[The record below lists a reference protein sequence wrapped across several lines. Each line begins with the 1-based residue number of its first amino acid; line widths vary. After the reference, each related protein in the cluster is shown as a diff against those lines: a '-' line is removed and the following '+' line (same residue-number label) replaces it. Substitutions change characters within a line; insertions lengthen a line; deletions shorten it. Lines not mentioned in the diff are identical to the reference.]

1 MNNDTDRHCNDLTQ
15 LCSREQLSALMDG
28 ALPEDQTRF
37 LLRRLQHDA
46 ALAGCWERWRMAADT
61 MRGVAPSR
69 RLPTDFASRVAT
81 ALQEDAPLDAAA
93 RASARTAQR
102 RRLGGG
108 AALAAALAA
117 MAILGLPSNEG
128 VSTQPASALA
138 ESGQRTV
145 VKPAL
150 PSGHPVPQAP
160 IPSGALPPTVAPEAV
175 ATLVAAAARPT
186 RRRTASP
193 DKAESGLTGM
203 APDRVPAST
212 VAMSEQQEQETAT
225 RPWPRSVLPQFGN
238 DGLTVGFGELPQRA
252 EGSTPF
258 LTQTAFSDPPRL
270 LKAPEPAGSDKAQ
283 NPDGP
288 ASADK
293 QRVNDR
299 PSP

>member
-1 MNNDTDRHCNDLTQ
+1 MNHDTDRHCNDLTQ

-46 ALAGCWERWRMAADT
+46 ALAGCWGRWRTAADT
-61 MRGVAPSR
+61 MRGIAPSR
-69 RLPTDFASRVAT
+69 RLPADFASRVAA
-81 ALQEDAPLDAAA
+81 ALQEDAPLDAAT
-93 RASARTAQR
+93 RASARTARR

-108 AALAAALAA
+108 VALAATLAA
-117 MAILGLPSNEG
+117 LAILGLPSNEG
-128 VSTQPASALA
+128 VSTRPAPALA
-138 ESGQRTV
+138 ESGRRTV
-145 VKPAL
+145 VKPAI

-160 IPSGALPPTVAPEAV
+160 MPGGVLPPTVGQEAV

-186 RRRTASP
+186 RRRATSP
-193 DKAESGLTGM
+193 DEAGSGLTGM
-203 APDRVPAST
+203 APGRVPVST
-212 VAMSEQQEQETAT
+212 VAISEQQEQETAT

-252 EGSTPF
+252 EGSSPF
-258 LTQTAFSDPPRL
+258 LSQTAFSDPPRL
-270 LKAPEPAGSDKAQ
+270 LKTPEPAGSDKAQ

-288 ASADK
+288 ASTDK
-293 QRVNDR
+293 QRVIER